1 MQIIT
6 SFLRMYWCYNRDAIF
21 YPLPWRA
28 YTSIPWTTI
37 LLKWHKYDR
46 TMNLHKVYISSS
58 EVCLT
63 KVSNIFAT
71 SCSHGWR
78 RQWHPTP
85 VLLPGKSHGRRILV
99 GCSPWG
105 CKELGTIE
113 RFHFTHSTCFILY
126 HWRGKCQP
134 TPVFLSGESHGQR
147 SLVGHGPWGHRESD
161 MTEVTEHWAH
171 MHIFI
176 YKMILN
182 TK

>member
-1 MQIIT
+1 MLISKTLGYNSKAILQIIT

-85 VLLPGKSHGRRILV
+85 VLLPGKSHGWRSLV
-99 GCSPWG
+99 DCSPWG
-105 CKELGTIE
+105 HE
-113 RFHFTHSTCFILY
+113 
-126 HWRGKCQP
+126 
-134 TPVFLSGESHGQR
+134 
-147 SLVGHGPWGHRESD
+147 ESD
-161 MTEVTEHWAH
+161 TPERLHFPFSLPCIGEGNGNPLQYSCLENPRDSRAWWAPS
-171 MHIFI
+171 MG
-176 YKMILN
+176 
-182 TK
+182 